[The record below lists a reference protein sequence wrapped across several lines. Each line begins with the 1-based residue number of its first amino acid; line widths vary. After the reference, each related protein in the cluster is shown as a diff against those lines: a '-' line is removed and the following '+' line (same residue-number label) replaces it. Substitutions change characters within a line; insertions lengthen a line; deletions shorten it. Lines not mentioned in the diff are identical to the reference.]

1 MDKPPTVAPI
11 SPQELKAGRDV
22 LLANAALWK
31 IISARLSARTI
42 DEIADATADGATLVI
57 AGGVDGLEQT
67 RVVTYV
73 RTGAGRNL
81 VLSSMFVSDLPPVAR
96 EPAHN

>member
-1 MDKPPTVAPI
+1 MNKPPTVAPI

-42 DEIADATADGATLVI
+42 DEIAEPVVEQHGHDL
-57 AGGVDGLEQT
+57 AGPAEISEQSKRMAVQEEL
-67 RVVTYV
+67 RVE
-73 RTGAGRNL
+73 GR
-81 VLSSMFVSDLPPVAR
+81 SMAIRL
-96 EPAHN
+96 